1 MEITVKRTIK
11 SSNSTVSD
19 FYIDGQRTYYGL
31 EPVDRGLHDDMTLDQ
46 IKAIKVQNKPAI
58 PTGRYRVTRQYSLKH
73 RRDVPL
79 INDVK
84 GFGGVE
90 IHIGNCPKDTEG
102 CLLLGTDRRPDEVL
116 NSKAAID
123 AFYRKFFDTVD
134 GDEMVFITFED

>member
-1 MEITVKRTIK
+1 
-11 SSNSTVSD
+11 
-19 FYIDGQRTYYGL
+19 
-31 EPVDRGLHDDMTLDQ
+31 MTLDQ
-46 IKAIKVQNKPAI
+46 IKAIKVQNKTAI

-90 IHIGNCPKDTEG
+90 IHIGNYPKDTEG
-102 CLLLGTDRRPDEVL
+102 CLLLGTDRGPDEVL